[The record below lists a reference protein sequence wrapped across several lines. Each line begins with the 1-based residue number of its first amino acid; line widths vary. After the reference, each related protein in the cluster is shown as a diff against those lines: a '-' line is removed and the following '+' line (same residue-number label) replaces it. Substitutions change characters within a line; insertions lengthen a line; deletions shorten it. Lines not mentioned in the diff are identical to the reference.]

1 MHGLK
6 LGDCVLDR
14 QQVEAVVACEDA
26 QLVLAS
32 AGSGKTMSLLAKLEY
47 LVLKLHIRPE
57 RILVISFTKK
67 TVEELIDRCAISG
80 VEIRTFH
87 SIGLNILRQSGEKCE
102 LISDTELNDFW
113 RSTLMDPCTEIVPD
127 LDGLIALVRSFI
139 LLYKNSGKN
148 LQDISEQLMSNK
160 DKKQLSRAKHFL
172 GIINDVL
179 PKYNNFLRSQNKI
192 DFSDMINLA
201 TESVESG
208 RVKMNYKY
216 ILLDEVQDLSPNRQ
230 RLIRAILDNS
240 ADCRLFAVGDDWQSI
255 YRFAGSDLDLIRN
268 FETFF
273 NRKTKRSLI
282 ETTHRFGKP
291 TTKISSDFIERNRL
305 QVRKNVRASMHMRT
319 PISVILSKD
328 ASSDVDALDRIIEI
342 LGAEYLSQKSVQIVS
357 RYNHDIERLKSS
369 HINITP
375 LSNQTYDIN
384 WRNTLHFEFCSMHK
398 SKGITRDIV
407 IVLNMS
413 SRATGM
419 PATKP
424 LDPLIDVLLAPEED
438 FAYAEERRLF
448 YVAITR
454 AREQTFLI
462 ADAKHPSI
470 FILEINDELGE
481 IYRK

>member
-1 MHGLK
+1 
-6 LGDCVLDR
+6 
-14 QQVEAVVACEDA
+14 
-26 QLVLAS
+26 
-32 AGSGKTMSLLAKLEY
+32 
-47 LVLKLHIRPE
+47 
-57 RILVISFTKK
+57 
-67 TVEELIDRCAISG
+67 
-80 VEIRTFH
+80 
-87 SIGLNILRQSGEKCE
+87 
-102 LISDTELNDFW
+102 
-113 RSTLMDPCTEIVPD
+113 
-127 LDGLIALVRSFI
+127 
-139 LLYKNSGKN
+139 
-148 LQDISEQLMSNK
+148 
-160 DKKQLSRAKHFL
+160 
-172 GIINDVL
+172 
-179 PKYNNFLRSQNKI
+179 
-192 DFSDMINLA
+192 
-201 TESVESG
+201 
-208 RVKMNYKY
+208 
-216 ILLDEVQDLSPNRQ
+216 
-230 RLIRAILDNS
+230 LDNS
-240 ADCRLFAVGDDWQSI
+240 AGCRLFAVGDDWQSI
-255 YRFAGSDLDLIRN
+255 YRFAGSDLDLIHN

-291 TTKISSDFIERNRL
+291 TTKISSDFIEQNRL
-305 QVRKNVRASMHMRT
+305 QVRKNVRTSIHMRT
-319 PISVILSKD
+319 PISVILSED
-328 ASSDVDALDRIIEI
+328 ASSDVGALDRIIEI
-342 LGAEYLSQKSVQIVS
+342 LGVEYLSQKSVQIIS

-375 LSNQTYDIN
+375 LNNQTYDIN

-470 FILEINDELGE
+470 FVLEINDELGE